1 MVDVSVLGGSRET
14 GEILH
19 PPAPIAHCSRG
30 SGRTASRQQGRTAMG
45 SVASFYPAGVSELRK
60 WQQKIRE
67 LKQNLAAQSTTTSIL
82 HQQLGSTQP
91 RAARPAA
98 HCSGQGQSQGQQ
110 QCS

>member
-19 PPAPIAHCSRG
+19 RPAPIAHCSRG
-30 SGRTASRQQGRTAMG
+30 SGRTASRQRGRTATG
-45 SVASFYPAGVSELRK
+45 TAASFFPAGVSELRK
-60 WQQKIRE
+60 LQQNIRE

-82 HQQLGSTQP
+82 HQQLGSTQSSTG
-91 RAARPAA
+91 RPAA
-98 HCSGQGQSQGQQ
+98 HCSGQGQPQGQQ